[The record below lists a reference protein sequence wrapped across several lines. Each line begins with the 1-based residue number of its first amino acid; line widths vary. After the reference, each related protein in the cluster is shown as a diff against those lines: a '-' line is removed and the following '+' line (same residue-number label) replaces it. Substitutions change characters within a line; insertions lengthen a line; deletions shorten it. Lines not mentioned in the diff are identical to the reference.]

1 VLDPFVLLQYVASAL
16 GGAGI
21 KYFVTGSMASMFYGE
36 PRTTQ
41 DIDVVVELG
50 FRDVDRIAAAFPE
63 PEFFVQPESIRHAA
77 ATLGQ
82 FNVVQVTTALKIDF
96 MCAEDDGYNASRFSR
111 ARRVTLDTGV
121 EVVMSAPEDVILK
134 KLEFYR
140 LGGSDKH
147 LRDIAS
153 MMKISG
159 ETFDRAYLD
168 HWALRLGVQDEWGTM
183 KQRLGW

>member
-1 VLDPFVLLQYVASAL
+1 MEH
-16 GGAGI
+16 
-21 KYFVTGSMASMFYGE
+21 GS
-36 PRTTQ
+36 
-41 DIDVVVELG
+41 
-50 FRDVDRIAAAFPE
+50 
-63 PEFFVQPESIRHAA
+63 
-77 ATLGQ
+77 Q
-82 FNVVQVTTALKIDF
+82 FNIIHVLSGLKADLILP
-96 MCAEDDGYNASRFSR
+96 DDSGFSESRLVR
-111 ARRVTLDTGV
+111 ARRTEAAPGRF
-121 EVVMSAPEDVILK
+121 VMMSSPEDVILK

-168 HWALRLGVQDEWGTM
+168 HWALRLGVQVEWGTM